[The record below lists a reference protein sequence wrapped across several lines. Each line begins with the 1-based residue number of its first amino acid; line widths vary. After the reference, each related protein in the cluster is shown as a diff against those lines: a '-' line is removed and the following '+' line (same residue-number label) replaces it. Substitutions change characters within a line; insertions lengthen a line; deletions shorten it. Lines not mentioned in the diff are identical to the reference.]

1 MLKQKYYAS
10 GEFRVSLLAEC
21 QFADVSDNLDVN
33 EQTVFLKLLSLI
45 RGYLKLGAVVCGPP
59 ALDGQFDTGDFSSVV
74 RRS

>member
-1 MLKQKYYAS
+1 MS
-10 GEFRVSLLAEC
+10 I
-21 QFADVSDNLDVN
+21 DVSDNLDVN
-33 EQTVFLKLLSLI
+33 EQTVFLKLPSLI